1 MYLSLWHWFN
11 EYENRAVLEQ
21 NAAKQALPLTA
32 YEAWGYLRTVQPDFA
47 LATFEQGLKI
57 AQKMNEPVWELFFEL
72 WCCEIRVYHKD
83 DLKDAL
89 DYTIRV
95 ATRAHQ
101 PRYTPFPVIRS
112 QVFFVLSNLYF
123 MIDPFGYA
131 AEIRDLLDFTEAAVP
146 MAQDT
151 HLRILSI
158 RSALEFEHG
167 EYDKSRQSTLAY
179 LSLAEG
185 NLRRMAGAHERLA
198 AIAYAEGDVAAALA
212 HAQQHEQLSQR
223 EDDKDDVAL
232 SQLWQAVFLQHQGME
247 TQARLKHTQG
257 AWDFARMQ
265 YVKRAAYYDA
275 VCAYLELTD
284 RAEEALELRQMQ
296 LAEKQYSIVHIA
308 KAHLQTCRLLGRMGK
323 PLDHALADAR
333 KIIPDMRKPVWYET
347 ALKAIAANEY
357 YEYKWQKPAAIQQPT
372 QQSKDS

>member
-1 MYLSLWHWFN
+1 MYVSLWHWFN
-11 EYENRAVLEQ
+11 EYEDRAYLEQ
-21 NAAKQALPLTA
+21 NADKQSLPQTA
-32 YEAWGYLRTVQPDFA
+32 YKAWGYLRNVQPDLA
-47 LATFEQGLKI
+47 LVTFERGLKI
-57 AQKMNEPVWELFFEL
+57 AQKLNEPMWELFFGL
-72 WCCEIRVYHKD
+72 WCCEILVYHKD
-83 DLKDAL
+83 DMKAAQ

-95 ATRAHQ
+95 VTRAHQ
-101 PRYTPFPVIRS
+101 PRYEPFPVIRS

-131 AEIRDLLDFTEAAVP
+131 AEIRDLLDFTEEAVP

-158 RSALEFEHG
+158 RSALEFEHQ

-179 LSLAEG
+179 LSLAQG

-198 AIAYAEGDVAAALA
+198 AIAYAEGDIPSALA
-212 HAQQHEQLSQR
+212 HAEQHEQLSQR

-232 SQLWQAVFLQHQGME
+232 SQLWQAVFLQHEGME

-257 AWDFARMQ
+257 ARDFVRMG

-284 RAEEALELRQMQ
+284 KADEALQFRQTQ
-296 LAEKQYSIVHIA
+296 LAEKQHSIVHIA
-308 KAHLQTCRLLGRMGK
+308 KAHLQICRLLGRMGQ
-323 PLDHALADAR
+323 PLTDALAEAR
-333 KIIPDMRKPVWYET
+333 KIIPDMRKPDWYKAE
-347 ALKAIAANEY
+347 LKAIEANEY
-357 YEYKWQKPAAIQQPT
+357 HEYKWQKPATIQQPT
-372 QQSKDS
+372 QESEDL